1 MKHLEVILFLS
12 QIQILLFIKV
22 CISLK
27 HEENPVTSQLRCK
40 CRTMFFT
47 HFKQWDFLVHKRSQ
61 LIIHCCTCR
70 SHVPIPWKIKQFND
84 IVSHQ
89 MSIVIW
95 RGYVLNCQ
103 PNMTTLTAPSH
114 VLNKDTY
121 CKLFFKLFATYHK
134 YVS

>member
-1 MKHLEVILFLS
+1 MSDYINTIILKHLKVILFLS
-12 QIQILLFIKV
+12 QILILLFIKV
-22 CISLK
+22 YLSNMKKTLYHHNYDANVEQC
-27 HEENPVTSQLRCK
+27 
-40 CRTMFFT
+40 FFT
-47 HFKQWDFLVHKRSQ
+47 HFKQWDFLVHMRSQ

-103 PNMTTLTAPSH
+103 PNNTTLTAPSH
-114 VLNKDTY
+114 VVNKDTY
-121 CKLFFKLFATYHK
+121 WKLFFKT
-134 YVS
+134 